1 MTDKPWST
9 RIPAMIAKAE
19 EKLGIGNWVALEHK
33 PMVEITSILTA
44 GELALAKEA
53 AKRWE
58 DDCEWCQ
65 AHREPRFG
73 CHAPPPALITFTE
86 KMEGL

>member
-9 RIPAMIAKAE
+9 RIPAMIAKGA
-19 EKLGIGNWVALEHK
+19 K
-33 PMVEITSILTA
+33 LTA
-44 GELALAKEA
+44 DGDILGGSPDWVCLTTGEVALAKEA

-73 CHAPPPALITFTE
+73 CHAPPPALIAFTE